1 MCTSG
6 RCGFLLFVCT
16 IYNKSVFWRL
26 RILTITTVS
35 IITSLINNFPNETC
49 HYHILNLC
57 LALYFSHWIIFIATI
72 LISSRLSLSLV
83 TGRWFNNLPPSNPS
97 RYNIGRI
104 YRFSCCI
111 NPETILIGFHEHLQ
125 INLNLPTDVCLIA
138 LITRKSRLSFYEC
151 ELVDQATVWHFT
163 PSFTEFSPLSCL

>member
-1 MCTSG
+1 MPLSYPQS
-6 RCGFLLFVCT
+6 LPS
-16 IYNKSVFWRL
+16 SVFFTL
-26 RILTITTVS
+26 DKFHCGNPHFKQT
-35 IITSLINNFPNETC
+35 
-49 HYHILNLC
+49 
-57 LALYFSHWIIFIATI
+57 
-72 LISSRLSLSLV
+72 LSLSLV

-104 YRFSCCI
+104 HRFSCCI

-151 ELVDQATVWHFT
+151 ELVDQATV
-163 PSFTEFSPLSCL
+163 